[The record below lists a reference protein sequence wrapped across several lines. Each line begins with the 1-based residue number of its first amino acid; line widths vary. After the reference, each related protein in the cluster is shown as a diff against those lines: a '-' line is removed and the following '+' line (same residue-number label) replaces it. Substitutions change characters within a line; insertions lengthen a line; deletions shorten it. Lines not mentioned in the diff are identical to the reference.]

1 MEIEPEMGSILAF
14 ADVVS
19 TSRMGKEAAQ
29 TTVTSLVSNWLR
41 HASDRDHLHS
51 QSVIAGDIR
60 PANLHQGDDGVL
72 FNVLHAYWLL
82 FLPKIGGSFIP
93 SNALAHVCYA

>member
-1 MEIEPEMGSILAF
+1 
-14 ADVVS
+14 
-19 TSRMGKEAAQ
+19 
-29 TTVTSLVSNWLR
+29 
-41 HASDRDHLHS
+41 
-51 QSVIAGDIR
+51 VIAGDIR

-82 FLPKIGGSFIP
+82 FLPKIGGFFIP